1 MTRNFIIFGYISLFP
16 IPQSYVYNLLIKR
29 LTNGL
34 SMQVKLLIW
43 GNLFMINF
51 VKYVFV
57 LCLGLTT
64 LSHASL
70 DPGVMLLKWDNDDQE
85 ITRTIKNTGSTTQYV
100 KIEAFKII
108 DPFGEGKE
116 IKLELK
122 DMVSDLLVSPLK
134 MVIPPNYEKLL
145 RMSLPKGR
153 DSITA
158 DQYYRIRIIPVEPS
172 LDNGFFNV
180 QEGEVKTGVTLSI
193 AYGTLLIVTP
203 LQKNI
208 RYNTVHDVSDD
219 VLKIE
224 NKGNSFVKVKIQ
236 GTCRDETIEH
246 CENGNKVENHIVYAK
261 QSKNFSLTDYNH
273 KETEYVITE
282 GNERELYEI

>member
-1 MTRNFIIFGYISLFP
+1 MKKILSFFSLCM
-16 IPQSYVYNLLIKR
+16 LM
-29 LTNGL
+29 L
-34 SMQVKLLIW
+34 SA
-43 GNLFMINF
+43 
-51 VKYVFV
+51 
-57 LCLGLTT
+57 
-64 LSHASL
+64 HAQL
-70 DPGVMLLKWDNDDQE
+70 DPGPMLLEWDNDDQE
-85 ITRTIKNTGSTTQYV
+85 ITRTIKNTGGTTQYV
-100 KIEAFKII
+100 KIEAFKIL
-108 DPFGEGKE
+108 DPFGENKE

-153 DSITA
+153 ESITE

-180 QEGEVKTGVTLSI
+180 QEGKVKSGVTLSI

-208 RYNTVHDVSDD
+208 RYNTTHGISDG
-219 VLKIE
+219 VLKVE
-224 NKGNSFVKVKIQ
+224 NKGNSFVKLKIQ
-236 GTCRDETIEH
+236 GPCRDDEVKG
-246 CENGNKVENHIVYAK
+246 CENGKKVENRIVYAK
-261 QSKNFSLTDYNH
+261 QSKSFSLTDYNH

-282 GNERELYEI
+282 GNERETYEI